1 MGGVGFNRRETVR
14 AVLTVENSDGGDV
27 AKFGGS
33 NAAPMMRSGG
43 RLARFCFCNW
53 LEWRSS
59 EVRWRPGLSSAVMG
73 VGIKACTLAQSDER
87 RGCDVRR

>member
-1 MGGVGFNRRETVR
+1 
-14 AVLTVENSDGGDV
+14 VLTVEKSDGSDV

-33 NAAPMMRSGG
+33 NAAPMMRCGG

-59 EVRWRPGLSSAVMG
+59 EVRWRPGLSSVVMG
-73 VGIKACTLAQSDER
+73 VGIKACTLARSDER